1 MLLFLRKSA
10 MALKSSLQNLSTS
23 AILESANKNAPIIGV
38 VIVCVGGLFFAGKLD
53 AKVQT
58 MKKDIAGF
66 NSKLDKDIAGF
77 NSKLDKDIAGLNS
90 AIAALGA
97 KVDSKLDRFDDILFD
112 HHDRLAR
119 LEERAKNQK
128 AKKTNPKSDE

>member
-66 NSKLDKDIAGF
+66 NSKLDKDIAG
-77 NSKLDKDIAGLNS
+77 LNS